1 MKALHFGSCRLLV
14 VVAAALA
21 IAGCGG
27 SQASTSS
34 PSTLGAIP
42 NHARPATA
50 TVQVDIRNDWT
61 ASIAGNTTASS
72 CWTIS
77 SLPVVGA
84 GSVAGPVDITY
95 NASTTCPIPAS
106 TGISYGPAVVSG
118 HRCTFNVLYD
128 VNYSYSVTQGT
139 GTACSIEYPPSI
151 SGLFVYNQ
159 ITPSRVRSAQTI
171 RT

>member
-1 MKALHFGSCRLLV
+1 MKALHVGSCRLFV

-27 SQASTSS
+27 SQASTS
-34 PSTLGAIP
+34 TLAPGAIP
-42 NHARPATA
+42 NHVRPATA

-159 ITPSRVRSAQTI
+159 ITPSRVHSTHRS

>member
-1 MKALHFGSCRLLV
+1 MWLVSDFTSPLRYQLLVAPSLRDGTLTALHGHRHVRREEIGEPTPSQSSSCRENM
-14 VVAAALA
+14 
-21 IAGCGG
+21 IG
-27 SQASTSS
+27 
-34 PSTLGAIP
+34 TLGSIIAM
-42 NHARPATA
+42 RATSP
-50 TVQVDIRNDWT
+50 VE
-61 ASIAGNTTASS
+61 
-72 CWTIS
+72 IS

-84 GSVAGPVDITY
+84 GSVAGPVNITY

-106 TGISYGPAVVSG
+106 TGIAYGPAAVSG

-159 ITPSRVRSAQTI
+159 ITPSRVHSTHTS